1 MIAYDRLSQI
11 IPNDMALANK
21 ALQVS
26 LQQISGITN
35 LTLPTLANTV
45 SQMQLLAATCPILG
59 QQKTP
64 ISGDTRAYYLNV
76 LGAYGTGVCNTILTV
91 DMLGTAA
98 GTVVDT
104 ALANTVVTLGTMNTT
119 YLQSCYQTMLN
130 LINGDYTTG
139 IDPLDPTTY
148 QIDIPSG
155 TPGAG
160 SYGPYTS
167 TSEAYN
173 DVMLTVLIPITQTEL
188 SNLVATYPTQ
198 CATMTNNFDAICQQM
213 GNEQDLQVRS
223 GLDWSNYFANLQA
236 NNQSSTMS
244 FIFSLPGYG
253 QDTIEGGSAQFL
265 QTISDYNP
273 ITGNITI
280 NQDLITGIPSF
291 LGVTVGATISGANIP
306 SGTVVNSFTLGPP
319 ISQYELAPG
328 NLTMSLPANTT
339 TQMANLVVGNVG
351 GQAIIGVMVQGRNQ
365 TALNSAGILTN
376 NNVPL
381 SYPIQPP
388 QANLIL

>member
-11 IPNDMALANK
+11 TPSDIALANK

-35 LTLPTLANTV
+35 LNLPTLANTV
-45 SQMQLLAATCPILG
+45 SQMQLLEESCPILY

-98 GTVVDT
+98 GHIIDA
-104 ALANTVVTLGTMNTT
+104 ALANTVVTLGTMNTV

-130 LINGDYTTG
+130 LINGDYTTVIPG
-139 IDPLDPTTY
+139 TPPADDAY
-148 QIDIPSG
+148 QIDIPGG

-160 SYGPYTS
+160 SYGPYAT

-173 DVMLTVLIPITQTEL
+173 DVMTTVLIPITQTEL
-188 SNLVATYPTQ
+188 ANLVATYPTQ
-198 CATMTNNFDAICQQM
+198 CATMTNDFDAICQQM

-223 GLDWSNYFANLQA
+223 GLDWSNYFANLQS
-236 NNQSSTMS
+236 NSQSSTMS

-253 QDTIEGGSAQFL
+253 QDTIEGGAAQFL

-280 NQDLITGIPSF
+280 NQAVVTGIPSF

-306 SGTVVNSFTLGPP
+306 SGTVVNSFG
-319 ISQYELAPG
+319 SG
-328 NLTMSLPANTT
+328 NLTMSQSANTT
-339 TQMANLVVGNVG
+339 TQLANLIVGNVG

-365 TALNSAGILTN
+365 TALNNAGILTN

-381 SYPIQPP
+381 SYPTQPP
-388 QANLIL
+388 QANLII